1 MQQMGCRFSTTFT
14 VGKAKFIAEIA
25 MRLVTIVTLTLT
37 LPLAR
42 NHQHE
47 YIIMT

>member
-25 MRLVTIVTLTLT
+25 MRLVTIVTLTL
-37 LPLAR
+37 PLAR